1 MNYQNKYQFQAQIS
15 FFLAVSVNEIEKV
28 LDVEKFLDQFEVSN
42 STLRQVKNSLIQVFI
57 LAKNSKLIED
67 EFVLILKTEKVKKV
81 RELTTNLI
89 SRTKLIYFKELT

>member
-1 MNYQNKYQFQAQIS
+1 M
-15 FFLAVSVNEIEKV
+15 NEIEKV

>member
-1 MNYQNKYQFQAQIS
+1 
-15 FFLAVSVNEIEKV
+15 VNEIEKV